1 MFSNYNYTSIGGSDN
16 YTATMVFG
24 AIFAILLVAI
34 IGTSTFLYRNP
45 DSTNKTEVITIL
57 VISCV
62 LVVLLAVGFFL
73 FKRFN
78 Q

>member
-1 MFSNYNYTSIGGSDN
+1 MFSNYNYTSIGGDN

-34 IGTSTFLYRNP
+34 IGTSAYLSKNP

-57 VISCV
+57 VVACV
-62 LVVLLAVGFFL
+62 SLVLLAIGFYL
-73 FKRFN
+73 FKRYN
-78 Q
+78 N